1 MASFSFSLKM
11 VYLNF
16 NVPYIQYLWYISIE
30 FTYIVGLLSFTE
42 LGTEP
47 LNLEI
52 QALQFWE
59 ITLLFF
65 DNAFPHLNSFYNP
78 LS

>member
-1 MASFSFSLKM
+1 MASFSFSLTM
-11 VYLNF
+11 IHLNF

-30 FTYIVGLLSFTE
+30 FTYIVGLLSFTK

-52 QALQFWE
+52 QVLQFGG

-65 DNAFPHLNSFYNP
+65 DNDFPHLNSF
-78 LS
+78 